1 MYSFDEVLNYDPE
14 VAKAM
19 EDELTRQRTHIELIA
34 SENLVSKAVM
44 AAMGLGRCQ
53 GGFCSPK
60 IMEILSR
67 ELNINILDITKS
79 EKGSEIIKGFDKESL

>member
-1 MYSFDEVLNYDPE
+1 MRKITEGEIVEAIKSPIGARSLDGIKRRVR
-14 VAKAM
+14 A
-19 EDELTRQRTHIELIA
+19 
-34 SENLVSKAVM
+34 
-44 AAMGLGRCQ
+44 GLGRCQ

>member
-1 MYSFDEVLNYDPE
+1 MIPKV
-14 VAKAM
+14 V
-19 EDELTRQRTHIELIA
+19 A
-34 SENLVSKAVM
+34 SEI
-44 AAMGLGRCQ
+44 GRCQ